1 MNPVRASL
9 VFLLTSAALAT
20 AAEFRSQTI
29 TVASDQ
35 GWWVASHLADVDDDR
50 LTDLLVLLPAQN
62 ELHIYRQRKSGFA
75 AAPDQAV
82 ALPDQTAWVALRD
95 VDPQEGQELVIS
107 TAAGLVYLR
116 QNRGAFEPV
125 PRTLVEIRQVFT
137 TDRLRIVP
145 NPPGTREV
153 NDALPVI
160 FEDRAI
166 WYERDDDYAWRVG
179 KTVDLFPTETSW
191 DASEESLMT
200 GPTTAHSLYVTQAIR
215 VRPQDD
221 QAQEKDKEKKAT
233 QALIERIAKDA
244 RWRRHD
250 AQRQDVNGDGRED
263 LILWQNHGDM
273 GPGTTIVLLLRGS
286 DGRLPEQ
293 PTRVLRHA
301 GLPIR
306 VNRRLG
312 TSPFW
317 DLDGDG
323 RCELILTAIKTR
335 VTSWSGL
342 ADLALSGGLDWT
354 FTVWSGRSGDYS
366 GRPDFQMDATSAVP
380 TITSVFS
387 VFLLDGDFN
396 GDGRM
401 DILVLRGPEQFDVYL
416 SDAGTGFFQ
425 SGPALSFAAPIE
437 ARRVDTSDLNADG
450 ISDLFVQRALDAQI
464 TVYLSQSDPRKGTPK

>member
-1 MNPVRASL
+1 MNPVCASL
-9 VFLLTSAALAT
+9 VFLLTSAALAS
-20 AAEFRSQTI
+20 AVEFRSQTI

-35 GWWVASHLADVDDDR
+35 GWWVTSYLVDVDADG

-62 ELHIYRQRKSGFA
+62 ELRVHRQRKSGFA
-75 AAPDQAV
+75 ATPDQAV

-95 VDPQEGQELVIS
+95 VDPQEGKELVIS

-116 QNRGAFEPV
+116 QNEGRFESSPQL
-125 PRTLVEIRQVFT
+125 LVEARQVFT

-145 NPPGTREV
+145 NPPGVRDANEV
-153 NDALPVI
+153 VPVL
-160 FEDRAI
+160 FEDRAV
-166 WYERDDDYAWRVG
+166 WYARDRDQAWRAG
-179 KTVDLFPTETSW
+179 RTVDLGPTEIEW
-191 DASEESLMT
+191 EAGEEHQMM
-200 GPTTAHSLYVTQAIR
+200 GPAMAYSLYVTQTIR
-215 VRPQDD
+215 VRPQDN
-221 QAQEKDKEKKAT
+221 QTQEKEEEKKPT
-233 QALIERIAKDA
+233 QEQIERIAKEA
-244 RWRRHD
+244 KWRRYDTQH
-250 AQRQDVNGDGRED
+250 QDVNGDGRED
-263 LILWQNHGDM
+263 LVLWRNHGDVS
-273 GPGTTIVLLLRGS
+273 PGTTILLLLRGT

-293 PTRVLRHA
+293 PTRVLRHS

-306 VNRRLG
+306 VDRTVG

-342 ADLALSGGLDWT
+342 VDLALSGGLDWT
-354 FTVWSGRSGDYS
+354 FTVRSGRSGDYS

-380 TITSVFS
+380 SITSLFS

-396 GDGRM
+396 GDGRK
-401 DILVLRGPEQFDVYL
+401 DILVLRGPEQFDVYW

-425 SGPALSFAAPIE
+425 PGPALSFAAPIE

-450 ISDLFVQRALDAQI
+450 ISDLFVQKALDAEI
-464 TVYLSQSDPRKGTPK
+464 TVYLSQSDQRKEIPK